1 MDLSSST
8 QTTQYLTFR
17 LDGETFAIE
26 ISRVRE
32 VLDFTVITKVP
43 GTPDFVRGVIN
54 LRGNVVPVVDMRL
67 KFGMT
72 ETEKTVNTCVIIVEI
87 ALDGETAVLGA
98 LADSVQ
104 EVIDF
109 GPGQVEPAP
118 KIGMRLNTEFIKGLG
133 KRTGPGGDRFIIILD
148 IDKVFSGTEL
158 AMVEEAGAVSAAISG
173 TQPQMGQDGDAQ
185 ATI

>member
-1 MDLSSST
+1 MEISTIT

-17 LDGETFAIE
+17 LGEETFAIE

-32 VLDFTVITKVP
+32 VLDFSVITKVP

-72 ETEKTVNTCVIIVEI
+72 RTEKTVNTCVIIIEI
-87 ALDGETAVLGA
+87 NFDGEAAVLGA

-104 EVIDF
+104 EVMDL
-109 GPGQVEPAP
+109 GPDQVEAAP
-118 KIGMRLNTEFIKGLG
+118 KIGMRLNSEFIKGLG
-133 KRTGPGGDRFIIILD
+133 KRTGPNGERFVIILD
-148 IDKVFSGTEL
+148 TDKVFSGTEM
-158 AMVEEAGAVSAAISG
+158 AMVEEAGAISDG
-173 TQPQMGQDGDAQ
+173 QAPAQPSL
-185 ATI
+185 